1 VSITAMKLALDA
13 MEYIHSPMT
22 EEEDRR
28 IAQAVIGLIDAID
41 QTIALQNLT
50 DIHQEIEKK
59 PFCWYHPASGRF
71 RFEPVPPPWV
81 PLYKD

>member
-1 VSITAMKLALDA
+1 VSLSAMKQALDA

-22 EEEDRR
+22 EYEDRK
-28 IAQAVIGLIDAID
+28 IAHAIMSLIDAIN
-41 QTIALQNLT
+41 LQNLT
-50 DIHQEIEKK
+50 DTHQEIEKK